1 MCEAGRHHIY
11 SIKMAFPSLPSL
23 IFPVS
28 PAPLPTHPTICFSW
42 YVKAALSVL
51 LRECFCGMV
60 LRQQGDGLGD
70 GLTGGGRPDFAAEIG
85 CVCHEDGLLL
95 QRLCRGEEK
104 VEG

>member
-70 GLTGGGRPDFAAEIG
+70 GLTGGGKA
-85 CVCHEDGLLL
+85 
-95 QRLCRGEEK
+95 
-104 VEG
+104 